1 MNVTIK
7 RLYTWILVCFLAEWS
22 SVKDILQVELS
33 YIWLWEL
40 VHNEGWLLWHAK
52 ANIIRGFSY
61 LWNLIMVMN
70 RFKIV
75 FEILMIISHGNCMS
89 IIQVKCW
96 ICLVRIDDGY
106 CLVRI
111 VDGCYKLES
120 AGRMLLWWHWKPLLC
135 LDCLEIMIVL
145 RLPMEH
151 LGSKSLEF
159 YTLLTCESLGK
170 WWIARWIV

>member
-1 MNVTIK
+1 
-7 RLYTWILVCFLAEWS
+7 
-22 SVKDILQVELS
+22 
-33 YIWLWEL
+33 
-40 VHNEGWLLWHAK
+40 
-52 ANIIRGFSY
+52 
-61 LWNLIMVMN
+61 MVMN

-120 AGRMLLWWHWKPLLC
+120 AGRMLL
-135 LDCLEIMIVL
+135 
-145 RLPMEH
+145 
-151 LGSKSLEF
+151 
-159 YTLLTCESLGK
+159 
-170 WWIARWIV
+170 